1 MGGVIIPCM
10 PKKQWNIPK
19 KKNNRLL
26 KVLLILTVLVVIMII
41 VYFLPPFH
49 DRFSWRLANIR
60 ADIFYFFNPPEETSF
75 SPGQQAE
82 MAAIV
87 NQTQTALAPTATE
100 TLVPTLTPTNYIS
113 PTPTLT
119 PSPTPSPTPIPS
131 SVRLE
136 GVVHEFQ
143 KFNNCGP
150 ANLSMALSYWGW
162 EGDQL
167 VTAAS
172 LKPKQEDRNVMPY
185 EMADYVN
192 QETNFRALIRWGGDL
207 EMLKKFI
214 AAGIPPIIEKGFEE
228 EVAQNAWMGHYGLI
242 TAYDE
247 EKEIFIIQD
256 SYVGED
262 YANPYEKVQRHWRSF
277 NYVYLII
284 YPPDREAEVMS
295 ILGPQADETFN
306 LQYAAQKAAQE
317 INQLSGRELFFAWF
331 NYGTSLANL
340 ADYYGAAQAYD
351 SAFEVYDEL
360 AAKPWRITW
369 YQTGPYFAYYYTG
382 RYQDVL
388 DLANITLS
396 YSSVQPAIEESWVW
410 RGRAKVALGDIE
422 GAIEDFRSALE
433 WHPGWWVAEQELSAL
448 GVTP

>member
-1 MGGVIIPCM
+1 M
-10 PKKQWNIPK
+10 
-19 KKNNRLL
+19 
-26 KVLLILTVLVVIMII
+26 
-41 VYFLPPFH
+41 
-49 DRFSWRLANIR
+49 
-60 ADIFYFFNPPEETSF
+60 
-75 SPGQQAE
+75 
-82 MAAIV
+82 
-87 NQTQTALAPTATE
+87 
-100 TLVPTLTPTNYIS
+100 
-113 PTPTLT
+113 
-119 PSPTPSPTPIPS
+119 
-131 SVRLE
+131 
-136 GVVHEFQ
+136 HEFQ

-262 YANPYEKVQRHWRSF
+262 YANPYDKVQRHWRSF

-448 GVTP
+448 GATP